1 LDENG
6 SGRGDLPVKS
16 PAPLLQ
22 IRPRTETPSRPSIP
36 PTTAKQK
43 GRELE
48 LLFTLCLKHEAT
60 IRALH
65 ASQVSLKS
73 QLLSLDRR
81 AVRGGRRARA
91 ATVQSGRRRRRERR
105 EESPGEM
112 AAAWLGVK
120 AAPFTYAAHALAAV
134 AAVLVLVWCVHF
146 RGGLALEAQNKNL
159 VFNVS

>member
-1 LDENG
+1 MLYTLLRSLSSLNSCRSIDELSVAG
-6 SGRGDLPVKS
+6 GER
-16 PAPLLQ
+16 
-22 IRPRTETPSRPSIP
+22 EP
-36 PTTAKQK
+36 PPY
-43 GRELE
+43 GRE
-48 LLFTLCLKHEAT
+48 
-60 IRALH
+60 
-65 ASQVSLKS
+65 
-73 QLLSLDRR
+73 
-81 AVRGGRRARA
+81 RG
-91 ATVQSGRRRRRERR
+91 RRERR